1 MIFTKTKKL
10 FKIDGIDVNKILV
23 SKKEPYGI
31 KNSLKYSIG
40 YNDDG
45 VIRPLCIKVPQMMCY
60 GCVNGCVNGC
70 VKHFDSSKKMCLKLM
85 IIDC

>member
-1 MIFTKTKKL
+1 MVFTKTKKL

-23 SKKEPYGI
+23 SKKEPYGTKI
-31 KNSLKYSIG
+31 SLKYSIG
-40 YNDDG
+40 HNDDG
-45 VIRPLCIKVPQMMCY
+45 VIRPLCIKVPQMI
-60 GCVNGCVNGC
+60 GC